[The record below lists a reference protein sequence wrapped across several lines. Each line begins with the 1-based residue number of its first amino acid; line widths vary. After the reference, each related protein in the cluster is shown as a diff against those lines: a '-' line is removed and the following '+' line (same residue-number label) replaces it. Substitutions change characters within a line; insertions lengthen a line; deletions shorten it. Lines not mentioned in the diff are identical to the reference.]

1 MKVTELPVD
10 AVDSLGAVTI
20 GRPRRW
26 YDTFF
31 RPIPLVGAAL
41 VTVAVVAALGA
52 PKLAPFNPDMGELGN
67 RLLPPSWLAEH
78 PSPFLLGTDTVGRD
92 LLSRIIFGARIS
104 LLVGVCSVVLSVL
117 VGVILG
123 LIAGYVGGRVDDI
136 LMRLVD
142 LQLSFPFILLAI
154 TVMAVLGPGLWKVIV
169 LMAIAQWGQYARVV
183 RSEVLVVKQ
192 MGFVEAA
199 RCIGTPTSMILRRH
213 ILPNVMNSVVV
224 LATLNVANNIL
235 LEAGLTFLG
244 LGVDPS
250 TPSWG
255 GMLAAAREYVTTA
268 WWFATFPGLA
278 IMLTVL
284 GFNLLGDWLRDV
296 LDPKLNV

>member
-1 MKVTELPVD
+1 MNGVDRPASVTDMVAEERERWWFELFRRPMTL
-10 AVDSLGAVTI
+10 LGVM
-20 GRPRRW
+20 
-26 YDTFF
+26 
-31 RPIPLVGAAL
+31 LVLMAL
-41 VTVAVVAALGA
+41 VAALLA
-52 PKLAPFNPDMGELGN
+52 PQLAPFDPEFGDLRN
-67 RLLPPSWLAEH
+67 RLMPPAWLADT
-78 PSPFLLGTDTVGRD
+78 PSPFLLGTDAVGRD
-92 LLSRIIFGARIS
+92 LLSRIIYGARIS
-104 LLVGVCSVVLSVL
+104 LVVGMCSVVLSVFL
-117 VGVILG
+117 GVIVG
-123 LIAGYVGGRVDDI
+123 LVAGYFGGRVDYI
-136 LMRLVD
+136 LMRIVD

-183 RSEVLVVKQ
+183 RSEVLVIKQ
-192 MGFVEAA
+192 MMFVEAA
-199 RCIGTPTSMILRRH
+199 RCIGTPTLMILRKH
-213 ILPNVMNSVVV
+213 ILPNVMNSVIV

-296 LDPKLNV
+296 LDPKLEA